1 MKKTGVILLMLMTL
15 TAFAAEL
22 PKPDSLVCAEVV
34 NVVDGKTLDV
44 VVQES
49 RNGLESGKMYRVRL
63 IGVDVPATPENAG
76 LYGKEVAEFAE
87 RHLLNSTVL
96 LELDVRPY
104 DERNNLLAYI
114 WLGWPVT
121 DKTEGELRKLMF
133 NAILILDGYARV
145 ATAPPNVKYA
155 EYFAEFEETARA
167 MGVGLWQNQKL
178 EDSDVIV
185 YVTPKG
191 RKYHLKSCRTISN
204 SQEIMSITLEEAKKR
219 GYEPCRVCDPPN

>member
-1 MKKTGVILLMLMTL
+1 MKKTGIVLLVLMTL
-15 TAFAAEL
+15 TAVAAEL
-22 PKPDSLVCAEVV
+22 PQPDSLICADVV
-34 NVVDGKTLDV
+34 NVVDGTTLDV
-44 VVQES
+44 VVQEN
-49 RNGLESGKMYRVRL
+49 RKDLESGGMYRVRL

-76 LYGKEVAEFAE
+76 LYGEEAAEFAE

-121 DKTEGELRKLMF
+121 DKTEGELKKLMF

-145 ATAPPNVKYA
+145 ATAQPNVKYA
-155 EYFAEFEETARA
+155 EYFAQFEKTARA
-167 MGVGLWQNQKL
+167 MGVGLWQKNEL
-178 EDSDVIV
+178 EGSGVIV

-191 RKYHLKSCRTISN
+191 RKYHLKSCRTISS
-204 SQEIMSITLEEAKKR
+204 SQEIIPITLEEAKKR
-219 GYEPCRVCDPPN
+219 GYELCRVCDPPN